1 MKKAFFLY
9 NALSGKGLIKSK
21 IHKIIDILTQN
32 DFEVTI
38 RPTQAPLDAYLT
50 TLELCKRNFYDIVI
64 CSGGDGTLNEVIQG
78 LMNSE
83 KKIPIGYIPSGSTN
97 DFATTL
103 KIPKKFT
110 SALES
115 IVTGTS
121 LSCDIGSFNDK
132 YFEYIAAFGAFTEVA
147 YETPQQYKN
156 MLGHAAYILEGL
168 KHISNIKS
176 YKLKIKINK
185 SETIDG
191 EFIFGMVSNTASVG
205 GLLSTGD
212 FSINDGLY
220 EVTLIKTPNSLL
232 ELQSV
237 LSSLLNL
244 KQTINTD
251 YITFFKASE
260 IYVESETDIPWTLDG
275 EFGGSQKIIN
285 IKNNNK
291 AVEFIINQDK

>member
-9 NALSGKGLIKSK
+9 NALSGKGLIKNK
-21 IHKIIDILTQN
+21 IHKIIDFLTQN

-38 RPTQAPLDAYLT
+38 RPTQAPLDAYST
-50 TLELCKRNFYDIVI
+50 TIELCKRNFYDIII

-83 KKIPIGYIPSGSTN
+83 NKIPIGYIPSGSTN

-103 KIPKKFT
+103 KIPKRLT
-110 SALES
+110 NALES

-176 YKLKIKINK
+176 YKLKIKINN

-212 FSINDGLY
+212 FSVNDGLY

-244 KQTINTD
+244 KQNINTD
-251 YITFFKASE
+251 YVTFFKASE
-260 IYVESETDIPWTLDG
+260 IDIESETDIPWTLDG

-291 AVEFIINQDK
+291 AVEFIINQD

>member
-9 NALSGKGLIKSK
+9 NALSGKGLIKNK
-21 IHKIIDILTQN
+21 IHKIIDFLTQN

-38 RPTQAPLDAYLT
+38 RPTQAPLDAYST
-50 TLELCKRNFYDIVI
+50 TIELCKRNFYDIII

-83 KKIPIGYIPSGSTN
+83 NKIPIGYIPSGSTN

-103 KIPKKFT
+103 KIPKRLT
-110 SALES
+110 NALES

-212 FSINDGLY
+212 FSVNDGLY

-244 KQTINTD
+244 KQNINTD
-251 YITFFKASE
+251 YVTFFKASE
-260 IYVESETDIPWTLDG
+260 IDIESETDIPWTLDG

-291 AVEFIINQDK
+291 AVEFIINQD

>member
-1 MKKAFFLY
+1 LKKAFFLY
-9 NALSGKGLIKSK
+9 NALSGKGLIKNK
-21 IHKIIDILTQN
+21 IHKIIDFLTQN

-38 RPTQAPLDAYLT
+38 RPTQAPLDAYST
-50 TLELCKRNFYDIVI
+50 TIELCKRNFYDIII

-83 KKIPIGYIPSGSTN
+83 NKIPIGYIPSGSTN

-103 KIPKKFT
+103 KIPKRLT
-110 SALES
+110 NALES

-212 FSINDGLY
+212 FSVNDGLY

-244 KQTINTD
+244 KQNINTD
-251 YITFFKASE
+251 YVTFFKASE
-260 IYVESETDIPWTLDG
+260 IDIESETDIPWTLDG

-291 AVEFIINQDK
+291 AVEFIINQD